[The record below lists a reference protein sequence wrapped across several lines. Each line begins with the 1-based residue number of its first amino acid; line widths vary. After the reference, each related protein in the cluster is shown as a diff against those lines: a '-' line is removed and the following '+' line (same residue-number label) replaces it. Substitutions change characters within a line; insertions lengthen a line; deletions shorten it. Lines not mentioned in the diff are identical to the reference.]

1 MAWSDYKSLKQDK
14 KQLVFAPSSLILT
27 NNFLPLNEA
36 LYFQGGLTLRH
47 IIIILTLIS
56 LTGCAAALVP
66 YTSDPK
72 QKIADAYWLF
82 DTKQRALPA
91 QKLILEAIDIY
102 EKDENKSGLAEAY
115 VTYGIFLRSYAVD
128 RYSERYKETGFNNGQ
143 FSFEDRYKMSIEYFD
158 KSRVIYEQKE
168 EYDNLTNTYLHM
180 GFTYLTNENVQKGC
194 EMFIKSLDM
203 NKLFMSKNP
212 DAKLSLGGFN
222 SYKDYIDNKMQLAK
236 CPA

>member
-1 MAWSDYKSLKQDK
+1 MVRFRSASHFNQLFCPLKW
-14 KQLVFAPSSLILT
+14 
-27 NNFLPLNEA
+27 PLC
-36 LYFQGGLTLRH
+36 FQGGLALRH
-47 IIIILTLIS
+47 IIIIITLIS
-56 LTGCAAALVP
+56 LAGCAAALVP

-82 DTKQRALPA
+82 DDKQRALPA

-115 VTYGIFLRSYAVD
+115 VAFGVFLRSYAVD
-128 RYSERYKETGFNNGQ
+128 RYSENYKETGFSNGQ
-143 FSFEDRYKMSIEYFD
+143 FSFKDRYKMSIEYFD
-158 KSRVIYEQKE
+158 KSIAIYEQKE

-194 EMFIKSLDM
+194 EMFIKSLNM

-212 DAKLSLGGFN
+212 DAKLSLGGFK

>member
-1 MAWSDYKSLKQDK
+1 MA
-14 KQLVFAPSSLILT
+14 
-27 NNFLPLNEA
+27 
-36 LYFQGGLTLRH
+36 LRH

-102 EKDENKSGLAEAY
+102 KKDENKSGLAEAY

-128 RYSERYKETGFNNGQ
+128 QYSERYKETGFNNGQ
-143 FSFEDRYKMSIEYFD
+143 FSFEERYKMSIEYFD
-158 KSRVIYEQKE
+158 KSRVIYKQKE

-212 DAKLSLGGFN
+212 DAKLSLGGFK